1 MGRCTKNI
9 HAQAIASQWFDS
21 GMTQTE
27 YARQNNLSIHSLKYW
42 LYKKEKEKR
51 CKEAGFFVD
60 LKNIPG
66 GNSIIMKYLNGVEL
80 QFPAGT
86 PVQILAKI
94 SPQARRGSPD
104 GYEVAG
110 NFLSVRMKGCH
121 SIGSEQTR
129 QAEYA
134 GKNGAGTSFRQVP
147 WFSAGCRD
155 NRAIGRSL
163 PDC

>member
-21 GMTQTE
+21 GMTQAE

-42 LYKKEKEKR
+42 LYKKEKEKT
-51 CKEAGFFVD
+51 CKEAGAFVE

-86 PVQILAKI
+86 PVQILSKI

-104 GYEVAG
+104 GYIFSTVLGLVPFLWGGQSEVFWFAFAAG
-110 NFLSVRMKGCH
+110 
-121 SIGSEQTR
+121 SIG
-129 QAEYA
+129 
-134 GKNGAGTSFRQVP
+134 GLL
-147 WFSAGCRD
+147 FSLL
-155 NRAIGRSL
+155 AILLYL
-163 PDC
+163 PLFLKLHYKS